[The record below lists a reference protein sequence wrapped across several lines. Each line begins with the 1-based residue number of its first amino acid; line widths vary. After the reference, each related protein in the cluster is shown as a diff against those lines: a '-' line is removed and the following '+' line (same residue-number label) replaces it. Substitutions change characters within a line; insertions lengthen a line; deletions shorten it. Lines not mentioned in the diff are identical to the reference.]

1 MAFFPASI
9 RGRRALLT
17 VGMVLLSIAMGG
29 IDAAAHGRRAG
40 SGAEPSGLA
49 IPGLTHGEMAV
60 LEPFSGEIAALARR
74 VYRPEETFRRLVNY
88 RAIQFSY
95 CGWGMAPGAVTDEES
110 PFNECAHAYISADK
124 AILLHMRDIPQ
135 VRREADALISRI
147 DTEMVLRGAS
157 FIACQYSGEEF
168 NTADFITP
176 HWENLPT
183 HWPSLLALAAPVALL
198 AGSAT
203 AFRLRDR
210 SLSRAR

>member
-1 MAFFPASI
+1 
-9 RGRRALLT
+9 
-17 VGMVLLSIAMGG
+17 MGG
-29 IDAAAHGRRAG
+29 GEAAAHGRRAG
-40 SGAEPSGLA
+40 SGGAPSGLVF
-49 IPGLTHGEMAV
+49 PGLTHGEMAV
-60 LEPFSGEIAALARR
+60 LDPFAGQIAALARR
-74 VYRPEETFRRLVNY
+74 VHRPAEPFRRLVNY

-124 AILLHMRDIPQ
+124 AILLYMRDIPE

-147 DTEMVLRGAS
+147 DTEMVLHGAS

-183 HWPSLLALAAPVALL
+183 HWPSLLALAAPLVLL
-198 AGSAT
+198 AGSV
-203 AFRLRDR
+203 AFFRSGDR